1 MIGRRNADRR
11 RWFHSGITRNGT
23 RRGCERAGEPALL
36 SALLAALLAALLSAL
51 LAALDAAEAPL
62 APEIE
67 ERVLAFLKKSKSART
82 WVEPE

>member
-1 MIGRRNADRR
+1 MPTGDDG
-11 RWFHSGITRNGT
+11 FTRESPET
-23 RRGCERAGEPALL
+23 EPAE
-36 SALLAALLAALLSAL
+36 AAKGQGNRPPVRPPRPPRPPRPLPAE
-51 LAALDAAEAPL
+51 LDAAEAPL

>member
-1 MIGRRNADRR
+1 MVSLGNHPKRNPPRLR
-11 RWFHSGITRNGT
+11 KGNRPPVRPP
-23 RRGCERAGEPALL
+23 RPLPAE
-36 SALLAALLAALLSAL
+36 
-51 LAALDAAEAPL
+51 LDAAEAPL

>member
-23 RRGCERAGEPALL
+23 RRGCERAGEPAPL
-36 SALLAALLAALLSAL
+36 SVLLAPLPAE
-51 LAALDAAEAPL
+51 LDAAEAPL

>member
-1 MIGRRNADRR
+1 MPTGDDG
-11 RWFHSGITRNGT
+11 FTRESPET
-23 RRGCERAGEPALL
+23 EPAE
-36 SALLAALLAALLSAL
+36 AAKGQGNRPPVRPPRPLPAE
-51 LAALDAAEAPL
+51 LDAAEAPL